1 MSEMSKEEFLREKAD
16 AERRIRELYSG
27 REMSFPDFVSLPEKE
42 RTNAHIEKCDEATDE
57 NKPPLSESNA
67 QKPVCYNKNRPAQ
80 FIRHL
85 NLPELLKSPD
95 TLLILGIILLLMSD
109 NADEMLILALVF
121 IML

>member
-27 REMSFPDFVSLPEKE
+27 REISFPDFVSLPEKG
-42 RTNAHIEKCDEATDE
+42 RADAHKEKSDGAVREAQ
-57 NKPPLSESNA
+57 PLPLKNNT